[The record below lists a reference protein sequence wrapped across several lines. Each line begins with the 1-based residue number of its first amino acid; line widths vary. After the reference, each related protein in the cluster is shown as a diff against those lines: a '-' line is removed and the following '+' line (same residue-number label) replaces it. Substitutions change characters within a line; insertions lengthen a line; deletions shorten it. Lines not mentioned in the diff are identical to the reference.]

1 MTQCVEMD
9 VNRRDNFP
17 RRLTFALLSVAGLA
31 AFAAAAPPAG
41 AQPMMPSSGGAE
53 VRRPAPADIVQK
65 VGVDQK
71 LDGQVPLDVTLR
83 DEAGREVR
91 LGEYFARGK
100 PVVLTPVY
108 YECPMLCTMT
118 LNGIL
123 KAFKPLNLS
132 IGKEF
137 EVVTVSF
144 DPRETPELAAKK
156 KMTYVGQY
164 KRDGAANGWHF
175 LTGDEA
181 SVRRLMDSVGF
192 RYTYDPGTKQYA
204 HASCIM
210 VLTPEGRISR
220 YFYGLEYST
229 RDLKWGLVEASQ
241 NRIGSLADAVVLLC
255 YHYDASTGRYS
266 LAITKS
272 LRLAG
277 VLTLLALGG
286 YIGLSLV
293 RERRRSATAHTGT
306 ASVEVRE
313 QEPAARD

>member
-1 MTQCVEMD
+1 MMF
-9 VNRRDNFP
+9 NRRNNVSSV
-17 RRLTFALLSVAGLA
+17 LKLAIAALALAPALAVPGTVAV
-31 AFAAAAPPAG
+31 
-41 AQPMMPSSGGAE
+41 AQPMMPSASQAE
-53 VRRPAPADIVQK
+53 IRRPAPADIVQK

-71 LDGQVPLDVTLR
+71 LDGQVPLDATFR
-83 DEAGREVR
+83 DESGREVR
-91 LGEYFARGK
+91 LGEYFGHGK
-100 PVVLTPVY
+100 AVVLTPVY

-123 KAFKPLNLS
+123 QAFRPLNLT
-132 IGKEF
+132 IGKDF

-144 DPRETPELAAKK
+144 DPRETPALAAKK

-164 KRDGAANGWHF
+164 KRDGAQAGWHF

-181 SVRRLMDSVGF
+181 NVRRLMDAIGF
-192 RYTYDPGTKQYA
+192 RYTFDPGTQQYA

-241 NRIGSLADAVVLLC
+241 NHYGSRAAAVVLLC

-266 LAITKS
+266 LAITKT

-277 VLTLLALGG
+277 VLTVLGIGG
-286 YIGLSLV
+286 YVGLSLV
-293 RERRRSATAHTGT
+293 RERRRG
-306 ASVEVRE
+306 R
-313 QEPAARD
+313 PAPAETETHADA